1 MIRHFSIKEL
11 VPKHVY
17 DQWGNKSWWFLDFRA
32 IKTLEWLRDELGSC
46 TVNNWAWGGSYDQ
59 SGLRTYQF
67 YQQATNTPDYIA
79 KEKLAES
86 FSQHKY
92 GRAFDC
98 KFTNYTAEEVRE
110 FVKKNW
116 NIYGYEWPITLEE
129 DVRWVHFDTR
139 NRPDNKVYTFKQ

>member
-11 VPKHVY
+11 VPKHIY
-17 DQWGNKSWWFLDFRA
+17 EQWGDMSWWFLDFRA

-67 YQQATNTPDYIA
+67 YQQNSLTPKYIA
-79 KEKLAES
+79 KELVAES

-98 KFTNYTAEEVRE
+98 KFTNHKAEDVRE
-110 FVKKNW
+110 FIKTNW
-116 NIYGYEWPITLEE
+116 NIYGYEWPITIEE
-129 DVRWVHFDTR
+129 DTNWVHFDTR
-139 NRPDNKVYTFKQ
+139 NRPYHKVYTFKQ